1 MSILDVLPHTYVAK
15 RRTRTADALGGGMDT
30 YTTVDS
36 GRCWQQTASEAEISE
51 FSKRGIAVTDKV
63 YFTAAVSFDERHQ
76 LTITNTLSDSTV
88 VFDVVS
94 KAVPDA
100 SAGKGV
106 VWRVMC
112 QARTDEG
119 TSI

>member
-15 RRTRTADALGGGMDT
+15 RRHRSTDDWGGSIDG
-30 YTTVDS
+30 YTTVSS
-36 GRCWQQTASEAEISE
+36 GRCWQQTASEAEINE
-51 FSKRGIAVTDKV
+51 FSKRGISVTDKV
-63 YFTAAVSFDERHQ
+63 YFTTAVTFDERYQ
-76 LTITNTLSDSTV
+76 LTITNTRSSSTV

-100 SAGKGV
+100 SAGMGV

-119 TSI
+119 TAI